1 MTKEKKPQKNYKC
14 ITMVFHKYSISSR
27 SLSAAMKLADNNCVF
42 FMYYNMNTRDI
53 RMYALERT
61 VMTHRTGQ
69 ASSQ

>member
-1 MTKEKKPQKNYKC
+1 
-14 ITMVFHKYSISSR
+14 
-27 SLSAAMKLADNNCVF
+27 MKLAANNCVF
-42 FMYYNMNTRDI
+42 IMYYNMNTRDI